1 MHVIPHLMQFRIDLA
16 AFCTSGGVVKRC
28 HFDLRCQAMDRA
40 GGKAGNK
47 GFEAAVTAIETANV
61 LGDLV
66 SKKLARSRSDW

>member
-1 MHVIPHLMQFRIDLA
+1 MWGNHGF
-16 AFCTSGGVVKRC
+16 SKRPC
-28 HFDLRCQAMDRA
+28 AWCQALDRA

-47 GFEAAVTAIETANV
+47 GYEAAVTAIETANV